1 MKSGPRILYVASC
14 WPCQNAFGGQ
24 LRTLHIGRALQKM
37 GPVSVAVVS
46 SDAAT
51 AEAIER
57 TAAEFTVEPP
67 VKVEVRP
74 NRSLVERFRW
84 AVDKRFLNV
93 HGCAAEASDRERLM
107 RRMADFDL
115 VWVGNSRTPNI
126 LNQWHWLH
134 SVLDLDDVPSTFQR
148 TVWKNGAVLKEK
160 WKAGLQMR
168 LLKRRELAWR
178 ERFSALSVC
187 SEADR
192 EYLGG
197 GEHIHVIPNGFERP
211 AEEPVYQPVQPP
223 RIGFIGLY
231 SYPPN
236 LEGMKWFL
244 RECWPLVKK
253 QMPTAR
259 LRLVGKDSDGSL
271 KPTEPDV
278 DALGFVAD
286 PSAEIASWSA
296 MIVPILH
303 GAGTRV
309 KIADAFSRKCPLVST
324 RLGAFGYDVESGREL
339 LMADRPDE
347 FAEACISLARDRSA
361 GQAMAER
368 GFAAFAQKW
377 TWDAIAPRIW
387 AAAEDAMRRSETKPV
402 R

>member
-1 MKSGPRILYVASC
+1 MKSGPRILYVVSC

-24 LRTLHIGRALQKM
+24 LRTLHIGRALKKI
-37 GPVSVAVVS
+37 GRVSVVVVS
-46 SDAAT
+46 SDPAT
-51 AEAIER
+51 PEAIEQ
-57 TAAEFTVEPP
+57 TGAEFAVEPP
-67 VKVEVRP
+67 VKVELRP
-74 NRSLVERFRW
+74 NRGLVERFRW

-93 HGCAAEASDRERLM
+93 HGCVAEAADRQRLL

-126 LNQWHWLH
+126 LNQWQWQR

-148 TVWKNGAVLKEK
+148 TVWKNGAGLKEK

-168 LLKRRELAWR
+168 LLKRRELTWR
-178 ERFSALSVC
+178 QRFSALSVC
-187 SEADR
+187 SESDR
-192 EYLGG
+192 QYLGG
-197 GEHIHVIPNGFERP
+197 GKHIHIIPNGFERP
-211 AEEPVYQPVQPP
+211 VEDPVRQPVEPP

-253 QMPTAR
+253 QIPHAR
-259 LRLVGKDSDGSL
+259 LRLVGKDSDGPL
-271 KPTEPDV
+271 KPAEPDV
-278 DALGFVAD
+278 DALGFVPD
-286 PSAEIASWSA
+286 PGTEIASWSA

-324 RLGAFGYDVESGREL
+324 QLGAFGYDVQSGREL
-339 LMADRPDE
+339 LLADRPVE
-347 FAEACISLARDRSA
+347 FADACISLMRDCSA

-368 GFAAFAQKW
+368 AFGAFQQKW
-377 TWDAIAPRIW
+377 TWDAIEPRIW
-387 AAAEDAMRRSETKPV
+387 EAAEDALRQSDV
-402 R
+402 

>member
-1 MKSGPRILYVASC
+1 MLDMKSGLRILYVAPC
-14 WPCQNAFGGQ
+14 WLCQNAFGGQ
-24 LRTLHIGRALQKM
+24 LRALQLGRALQKM
-37 GPVSVAVVS
+37 GRVNVAVVG
-46 SDAAT
+46 SDEGN
-51 AEAIER
+51 AEVIER
-57 TAAEFTVEPP
+57 TAAEFSIEPP
-67 VKVEVRP
+67 VKVRVRP
-74 NRSLVERFRW
+74 NRGLIDRFRW

-93 HGCAAEASDRERLM
+93 HGCAAEDSDRERLL
-107 RRMADFDL
+107 RRRADFDL
-115 VWVGNSRTPNI
+115 IWVGNSRTPNI
-126 LNQWHWLH
+126 LNQWQWPR

-148 TVWKNGAVLKEK
+148 TVWENGAGLKEK
-160 WKAGLQMR
+160 LKAGLQMQ
-168 LLKRRELAWR
+168 LLRRRERTWK
-178 ERFSALSVC
+178 ERFSVLSVC

-197 GEHIHVIPNGFERP
+197 GERIHVIPNGFERP
-211 AEEPVYQPVQPP
+211 AKEPVHQPVEPP

-236 LEGMKWFL
+236 LDGMKWFL
-244 RECWPLVKK
+244 HECWPLVKK
-253 QMPTAR
+253 QIPNAR

-271 KPTEPDV
+271 KPAAPDV

-286 PSAEIASWSA
+286 PSAEIATWSA

-324 RLGAFGYDVESGREL
+324 RLGAFGYDVQSGREL
-339 LMADRPDE
+339 LMADRPVE
-347 FAEACISLARDRSA
+347 FAEACISLMRDRSA

-368 GFAAFAQKW
+368 AFVAFVQKW

-387 AAAEDAMRRSETKPV
+387 AAAENALRPP
-402 R
+402 

>member
-1 MKSGPRILYVASC
+1 M
-14 WPCQNAFGGQ
+14 
-24 LRTLHIGRALQKM
+24 
-37 GPVSVAVVS
+37 
-46 SDAAT
+46 
-51 AEAIER
+51 
-57 TAAEFTVEPP
+57 EFSVEPA
-67 VKVEVRP
+67 VRVEVRP
-74 NRSLVERFRW
+74 NRNLTERFRW

-93 HGCAAEASDRERLM
+93 HGCMAEASDRERLLQ
-107 RRMADFDL
+107 RMAEFDL

-126 LNQWHWLH
+126 LNQWEWPR

-148 TVWKNGAVLKEK
+148 TVWENGAGLKEK

-168 LLKRRELAWR
+168 LLKRRELAWK
-178 ERFSALSVC
+178 ERFSVLSVC

-197 GEHIHVIPNGFERP
+197 GEQIHVIPNGFERP
-211 AEEPVYQPVQPP
+211 VEVPAHRPVHPP

-236 LEGMKWFL
+236 LEGMKWFF

-253 QMPTAR
+253 QIPDAR
-259 LRLVGKDSDGSL
+259 LRLVGKDSDGPL

-296 MIVPILH
+296 MIVPVLH

-339 LMADRPDE
+339 LMADRPVD
-347 FAEACISLARDRSA
+347 FAGACISLMRDRSA
-361 GQAMAER
+361 GQSMAER
-368 GFAAFAQKW
+368 AFVAFSQKW

-387 AAAEDAMRRSETKPV
+387 AAAEAAMRRSEINSA

>member
-1 MKSGPRILYVASC
+1 M
-14 WPCQNAFGGQ
+14 
-24 LRTLHIGRALQKM
+24 RTLHIGRALQKM
-37 GPVSVAVVS
+37 GAVSVAVVS

-51 AEAIER
+51 PEAIER
-57 TAAEFTVEPP
+57 TTAEFAVEPP
-67 VKVEVRP
+67 VKVKVRP
-74 NRSLVERFRW
+74 NRSLIERFRW
-84 AVDKRFLNV
+84 AADTRFLNV
-93 HGCAAEASDRERLM
+93 HGCVAEDGDRERLL
-107 RRMADFDL
+107 RRMAEFDL

-126 LNQWHWLH
+126 LNQWQWPH

-148 TVWKNGAVLKEK
+148 TVWENGAGLKEK

-168 LLKRRELAWR
+168 LLKRRELAWK

-197 GEHIHVIPNGFERP
+197 GEHVHVVPNGFERP
-211 AEEPVYQPVQPP
+211 AAEPMHRPIEPP

-253 QMPTAR
+253 QIPDAR
-259 LRLVGKDSDGSL
+259 LRLVGKDSDGAL

-286 PSAEIASWSA
+286 PSAEMASWSA

-339 LMADRPDE
+339 LMADRPVE
-347 FAEACISLARDRSA
+347 FAEACVSLMRDRST
-361 GQAMAER
+361 GHAMAER
-368 GFAAFAQKW
+368 GFAAFTRKW

-387 AAAEDAMRRSETKPV
+387 AAAEDALRRSQPKTTW
-402 R
+402 